1 MGRLAGKVAIITGA
15 AKGLGEADARLMAS
29 EGARL
34 VLTDVDVAN
43 GERVAAEIGAAARFV
58 RQDVREEDGWI
69 ALIAD
74 VMAKEGRLDILVN
87 NAGVVEAGHIE
98 NTTAEAW
105 HFVMAVSADGTFFG
119 CKHAI
124 PAMKQSGGGSII
136 NMASVCSIGG
146 FSAVTAY
153 CAAKGAIESLTRA
166 IAVHCTQNGL
176 NIRCNTIHP
185 GTMDTPIHAVAPGKT
200 QPALVLSFGMHQL
213 GVALECIHH
222 SMCVLPGLFHRVRL
236 GLEPAVHKDL
246 PALPVG
252 LPDGSGAPVFH
263 FQNQDA
269 APRVH
274 HHKVWMEVFGAY
286 GYVIPEQVVVVEF
299 LFESLGQ
306 TPLAGGHAGNARTD
320 CRNKSRH
327 PGIPTF

>member
-43 GERVAAEIGAAARFV
+43 GERVAAEIGASARFV

-74 VMAKEGRLDILVN
+74 VMATEGRLDILVN

-98 NTTAEAW
+98 NTSAETW
-105 HFVMAVSADGTFFG
+105 NFVMAVSADGTFFG

-124 PAMKQSGGGSII
+124 PAMKKSGGGSII

-166 IAVHCTQNGL
+166 VAVHCTQNGL
-176 NIRCNTIHP
+176 NIRCNSIHP
-185 GTMDTPIHAVAPGKT
+185 GTMDTPMVRSMSSKMQAA
-200 QPALVLSFGMHQL
+200 GM
-213 GVALECIHH
+213 
-222 SMCVLPGLFHRVRL
+222 
-236 GLEPAVHKDL
+236 
-246 PALPVG
+246 
-252 LPDGSGAPVFH
+252 
-263 FQNQDA
+263 A
-269 APRVH
+269 APPAPDAPPPPPP
-274 HHKVWMEVFGAY
+274 MIGAADDIAWAVLY
-286 GYVIPEQVVVVEF
+286 LASDESRFVNGQKLVIDNTVTITPGVV
-299 LFESLGQ
+299 
-306 TPLAGGHAGNARTD
+306 PAPKAA
-320 CRNKSRH
+320 
-327 PGIPTF
+327 